1 MDNGVVLN
9 GSWTVLIAQE
19 WERSHDPHDESF
31 LDKIWEMSMTAFDIP
46 REVQVVIDSNDKL
59 YMDFGTPGFVSF
71 SSVPKGMKL
80 PIRCWIHTHPFGAA
94 YFSATDWSTIRTWRT
109 MLDEAIV
116 LGDKQHMIWKK
127 GSDYTVFHQKEKVDL
142 DQTTL
147 NQYGLWVDT
156 QTRIDDWEE
165 E

>member
-80 PIRCWIHTHPFGAA
+80 PIRCWIHTHPFGHA
-94 YFSATDWSTIRTWRT
+94 YFSGTDWKTINTQKPI
-109 MLDEAIV
+109 LKEAIV
-116 LGDKQHMIWKK
+116 LGKNQSMRWFKK
-127 GSDYTVFHQKEKVDL
+127 DGEEYLSRTEEICL
-142 DQTTL
+142 TM
-147 NQYGLWVDT
+147 
-156 QTRIDDWEE
+156 EE